1 MQQVIQSAGGIVY
14 RIADDG
20 DPRFLLLKRYAVS
33 KKIERVA
40 PKGKIEA
47 GESIEAAALREIS
60 EEAGIP
66 INKMRLGEQVGVT
79 KLRSDDTHKWQL
91 NKDTTYFL
99 VEYTWDPTLVSIED
113 GGWFTGNYKWATLPE
128 VLALVYYQDIR
139 ELVRKAYHLIKDRNK
154 NQSIKSAF
162 MQLLD

>member
-1 MQQVIQSAGGIVY
+1 MQVIQSAGGIVY
-14 RIADDG
+14 HIDTDG
-20 DPRFLLLKRYAVS
+20 EPRFLLLKRYAVS

-47 GESIEAAALREIS
+47 GESIENAALREIS

-66 INKMRLGEQVGVT
+66 INKMRLGEQIWVT
-79 KLRSDDTHKWQL
+79 KLRSDDTHKGQL

-99 VEYTWDPTLVSIED
+99 VEYSWDPTLVSIED
-113 GGWFTGNYKWATLPE
+113 GGWFTGTYKRATLPD
-128 VLALVYYQDIR
+128 VLSLVYYQDIR
-139 ELVRKAYHLIKDRNK
+139 ELVRKAYHIIKDKNK
-154 NQSIKSAF
+154 NKSIKSAF

>member
-1 MQQVIQSAGGIVY
+1 MQVIQSAGGIVY
-14 RIADDG
+14 RIDTDG

-33 KKIERVA
+33 KRIEWVA

-47 GESIEAAALREIS
+47 GESVENAALREIS

-66 INKMRLGEQVGVT
+66 INKMRLGEQIWVT
-79 KLRSDDTHKWQL
+79 KLRSDDTHKGQL

-113 GGWFTGNYKWATLPE
+113 GGGFTGTYKRATLPD
-128 VLALVYYQDIR
+128 VLSLVYYQDIR
-139 ELVRKAYHLIKDRNK
+139 ELVRKAYHIIKDKNK
-154 NQSIKSAF
+154 NRSIKSAF